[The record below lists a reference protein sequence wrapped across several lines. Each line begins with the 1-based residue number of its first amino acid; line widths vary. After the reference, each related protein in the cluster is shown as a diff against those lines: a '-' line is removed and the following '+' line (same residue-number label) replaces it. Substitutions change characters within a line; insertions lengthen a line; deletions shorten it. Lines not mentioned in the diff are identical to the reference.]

1 MNEDDIRKAA
11 YARWQAEGEP
21 EGQHERHWR
30 EAEEELTSGS
40 DEHTSA
46 PSRNHADDSISS
58 PSADAGETSSEAIPA
73 RGNGQRGFKPGEL
86 ASENK

>member
-30 EAEEELTSGS
+30 EA
-40 DEHTSA
+40 
-46 PSRNHADDSISS
+46 
-58 PSADAGETSSEAIPA
+58 
-73 RGNGQRGFKPGEL
+73 
-86 ASENK
+86 